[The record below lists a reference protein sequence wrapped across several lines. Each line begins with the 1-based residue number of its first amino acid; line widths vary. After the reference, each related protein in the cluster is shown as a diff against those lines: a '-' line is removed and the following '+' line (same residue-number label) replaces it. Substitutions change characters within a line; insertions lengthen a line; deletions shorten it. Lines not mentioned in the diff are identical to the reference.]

1 MPALRGRGIGRAILR
16 EAMNVAREEGAG
28 HMELGTS
35 EGDDAAR
42 SLYGSES
49 FTNREGIPDGPVM
62 FFYERE
68 L

>member
-1 MPALRGRGIGRAILR
+1 
-16 EAMNVAREEGAG
+16 MNVAREEGAG

-42 SLYGSES
+42 SLYGSEG
-49 FTNREGIPDGPVM
+49 FTNREGTPDSPVM